1 MPGTETVRKRT
12 SIGGAI
18 GIAVLALALVYRFYP
33 DQAPR
38 QSLPQLQTREPPTET
53 TWVAQR
59 RAQEN
64 EESAVFAPGDEQAG
78 LVDIGPVGP
87 PIAVS
92 EEVGELLAQG
102 EAAEEAGRLLEPDDD
117 SALALYRQVLEIDG
131 SNTQARAA
139 LRRIGAVVR
148 DRALAAVERA
158 DKEEAQRY
166 TTLLHGLPHASAE
179 MEQLEERLLV
189 LREVMP
195 LLARA
200 AELLREGRESGSGKN
215 NALAVYHQ
223 VLALDP
229 NNSLADEGL
238 AQIERRQLGQALDA
252 AARDD
257 FERADSLLAE
267 AATIRPGSQSL
278 LETRGRVEGIR
289 GQRAQS
295 VLSQARSALDANNAD
310 LAEELAQRAQAIS
323 PDLSGLDEF
332 SVRLRNAR
340 LYASLSPGQVVEDR
354 YLDRTGQAP
363 PMVVIP
369 AGSFIMGSPGD
380 EPGRSRTEE
389 PRRRVQIAVGFA
401 LGQSEVTVGQF
412 REFVRASGHVSEAER
427 IGTGSYYD
435 EKTGRMAE
443 RRGISWRDDY
453 HGERAADELPVI
465 NVSWNDAQAYTE
477 WLTQRTGKPYRLPS
491 EAEMEYAV
499 RAGSTTR
506 YPWGDD
512 APEQLLEN
520 VTGEGDR
527 SRAKRSWARFFPRYN
542 DGHWGPAPVRS
553 FQANAFGLY
562 DMAGNVSEWTHDCW
576 HDNYVRAPRSSA
588 AWVNPGCELRV
599 VRGGSWGSDPD
610 QVRSAFRV
618 AASATTRSARVG
630 FRIARDLLDK
640 SDDK

>member
-1 MPGTETVRKRT
+1 MPGTEVVRKRA

-18 GIAVLALALVYRFYP
+18 GIAVLALALLYRFYP
-33 DQAPR
+33 AQTPR
-38 QSLPQLQTREPPTET
+38 QSLPQLQTREPAAET

-59 RAQEN
+59 REHGNQEQPVPG
-64 EESAVFAPGDEQAG
+64 EQQAAAVDS
-78 LVDIGPVGP
+78 GPMGP

-92 EEVGELLAQG
+92 EEVGELLAQAA
-102 EAAEEAGRLLEPDDD
+102 AAEESGHLLEPDDG
-117 SALALYRQVLEIDG
+117 SALARYRRVLEIDG
-131 SNTQARAA
+131 DNAQARAG

-148 DRALAAVERA
+148 DRALAAVERG

-166 TTLLHGLPHASAE
+166 TTLLHELPHADAE
-179 MEQLEERLLV
+179 MAQLEERLVV
-189 LREVMP
+189 LNEVMP

-200 AELLREGRESGSGKN
+200 AALLREGRESGPGKD

-223 VLALDP
+223 VIALDP
-229 NNSLADEGL
+229 GNRLADEGL
-238 AQIERRQLGQALDA
+238 AQIERRQLDQALDA

-257 FERADSLLAE
+257 FGRADSLLAD
-267 AATIRPGSQSL
+267 AATIRPGSQAL
-278 LETRGRVEGIR
+278 LETRARVEGIR

-310 LAEELAQRAQAIS
+310 LAEELALRAQAIS

-332 SVRLRNAR
+332 NVRLRNAR
-340 LYASLSPGQVVEDR
+340 LYASLAPGEVFEDR
-354 YLDRTGQAP
+354 YLDRSGQAP
-363 PMVVIP
+363 PMVVVP
-369 AGSFIMGSPGD
+369 TGSFIMGSPGD
-380 EPGRSRTEE
+380 EPGRSGNEE

-412 REFVRASGHVSEAER
+412 REFVKATGYASEAER
-427 IGTGSYYD
+427 NGSGSYYD
-435 EKTGRMAE
+435 EKTGRMAD

-453 HGERAADELPVI
+453 HGERAADDLPVI
-465 NVSWNDAQAYTE
+465 NVSWNDARAYTE
-477 WLTQRTGKPYRLPS
+477 WLAQRTGKPYRLPS
-491 EAEMEYAV
+491 EAEMEYAI
-499 RAGSTTR
+499 RAGSSTR
-506 YPWGDD
+506 YPWGDGP
-512 APEQLLEN
+512 PEQVLEN

-553 FQANAFGLY
+553 FPPNAFGLY
-562 DMAGNVSEWTHDCW
+562 DMAGNVSEWTQDCW

-618 AASATTRSARVG
+618 AAASTMRSARVG
-630 FRIARDLLDK
+630 FRVARDLIDQ
-640 SDDK
+640 SGGG